1 MRLDIAAI
9 IKEFE
14 ISTSDYILLHV
25 GASTCQEASYY
36 NDFNFNKILW
46 VEAIPEIADEARN
59 IIKKFPKQELVQAL
73 CFSESGVEFQ
83 MYISNNGKESSS
95 ILKPNR
101 HLDVHP
107 NVKFN
112 VEDNSIIS
120 TTIDEVM
127 KKENPEKDVFLV
139 LDVQGAELNVL
150 NGGLRT
156 LSRTNFV
163 FSEVSTINLYKGQA
177 LFHKVVST
185 LKTLG
190 FELFS
195 HDVSLKSP
203 YGDALFVKN
212 LRSQM
217 RSKDF
222 CGSFLFSALS
232 MAYYCKLFLFIRK
245 VNSKLK
251 YLFSRLNPTNRKNLG

>member
-1 MRLDIAAI
+1 MLLDIAAI

-36 NDFNFNKILW
+36 NEFNFSKILW
-46 VEAIPEIADEARN
+46 VEAIPEIADEARH
-59 IIKKFPKQELVQAL
+59 IIKNFPKQELVQAL

-83 MYISNNGKESSS
+83 MFISNNRKESSS

-107 NVKFN
+107 NVKFGT
-112 VEDNSIIS
+112 EGNSMIS

-127 KKENPEKDVFLV
+127 KKENPEKDIILV

-150 NGGLRT
+150 YGGLKT
-156 LSRTNFV
+156 LSRTNFI

-185 LKTLG
+185 LKSLG
-190 FELFS
+190 FELLS
-195 HDVSLKSP
+195 HDISLKSP
-203 YGDALFVKN
+203 YGDALFVRK
-212 LRSQM
+212 LQSQM

-222 CGSFLFSALS
+222 CASILFGALS
-232 MAYYCKLFLFIRK
+232 VVYHCRLLVFIRR
-245 VNSKLK
+245 VHSKLK
-251 YLFSRLNPTNRKNLG
+251 YLFR